1 MTDYKYCRQAAN
13 AMLWL
18 CLMNIGPVILLA
30 AMGAA
35 GAAAIG
41 RSEEHT
47 SELQSPCN
55 LVCRL
60 LLEKKK
66 TSGGAGAGADA
77 RPRRPRGP
85 CVGASAGRSL
95 LTAGSRAT
103 EVAGAPPARHDPP
116 HPGTDTSR

>member
-66 TSGGAGAGADA
+66 SAGGTYAGRC
-77 RPRRPRGP
+77 RPQEAEPNRRAHRLHAVHPLASSPDPPSRGP
-85 CVGASAGRSL
+85 HSDSLAATDRWSGRRIL
-95 LTAGSRAT
+95 
-103 EVAGAPPARHDPP
+103 
-116 HPGTDTSR
+116 